1 MGDSTRTS
9 PSGTSHP
16 LSVVGLVTMAGAPI
30 TVRLATPQEGPLVQ
44 HLVAASGGPAWD
56 WLDWS
61 QVYPYWL
68 IGEVNGIP
76 QGTIMVCPGRPFGR
90 MDYLAIAPGVPLRHR
105 AQLCRDLS
113 YAGIATCS
121 RLGAQVVV
129 SNIDMTD
136 QVWKRIA
143 EKRGWVATGEG
154 TYMMKRCV

>member
-1 MGDSTRTS
+1 MPS
-9 PSGTSHP
+9 P
-16 LSVVGLVTMAGAPI
+16 LI
-30 TVRLATPQEGPLVQ
+30 TVRLARPGEGLVVRQ
-44 HLVAASGGPAWD
+44 IVADGGGPNWD

-68 IGEVNGIP
+68 LGEINGVP
-76 QGTIMVCPGRPFGR
+76 HGAIMVCPGRPFGR
-90 MDYLAIAPGVPLRHR
+90 MDYLAIAPGVSLRHR